1 MGLFNVEVYLMVNKY
16 IIIVAYSLL
25 SSCIN
30 SSSTIELEEFRVS
43 HISFNSSQITLMDNW
58 GKSYVVSLNTLNMS
72 ADDVWEAYFNNAI
85 IMMYN
90 SDGTLYSF

>member
-1 MGLFNVEVYLMVNKY
+1 MLV
-16 IIIVAYSLL
+16 
-25 SSCIN
+25 
-30 SSSTIELEEFRVS
+30 
-43 HISFNSSQITLMDNW
+43 DNW
-58 GKSYVVSLNTLNMS
+58 GKIYVVSLNTLNMS

>member
-1 MGLFNVEVYLMVNKY
+1 MGLFNVEVYSMVNKY
-16 IIIVAYSLL
+16 IIIAVCSLL

-30 SSSTIELEEFRVS
+30 SSSIELEEFRVS
-43 HISFNSSQITLMDNW
+43 HISFNSSQITLVDNC

-72 ADDVWEAYFNNAI
+72 ADDVWDAYFNNAI

-90 SDGTLYSF
+90 SDGILYSF